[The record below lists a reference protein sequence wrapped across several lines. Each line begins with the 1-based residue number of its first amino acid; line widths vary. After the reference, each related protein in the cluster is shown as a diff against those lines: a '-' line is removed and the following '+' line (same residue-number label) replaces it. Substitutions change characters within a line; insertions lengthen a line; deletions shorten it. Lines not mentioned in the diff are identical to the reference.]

1 MSDEDTGM
9 GGEHAPFP
17 LLKNIILSKPLVK
30 EDTKPRLDL
39 LGAYIIW
46 VSNIMSK
53 VSWE

>member
-1 MSDEDTGM
+1 MSDEDTEM
-9 GGEHAPFP
+9 GGKRAPFP
-17 LLKNIILSKPLVK
+17 LLKIIILSKPLVK
-30 EDTKPRLDL
+30 ENTKPKLDL